1 MKQQLEKLRDR
12 ALEEIKKVKDL
23 EALQNIENSLLGK
36 KGELTLMLKGI
47 KDLSVDAKRIVGK
60 MANELK
66 NKISSAV
73 SQRVQEIEKLKYEQ
87 LSTGFFDTSLPG
99 KDAHAGRLHP
109 LTKFIQ
115 EVEDTFLAMNFEVSE
130 GPEIEDDY
138 HNFTALNIPE
148 DHPARDMQ
156 DTLWAKSIPYLLRT
170 HTSPVQIRY
179 MEANDAP
186 IRIICPGR
194 VFRKD
199 DVDATHTPMFHQFE
213 GLMIDKSTNL
223 SHLKGILTIA
233 LRRLIHPELELR
245 FRSSYFPFVEPGLEV
260 DVSCV
265 ICNGKTHLPDGRACS
280 VCKQSGWLEMLG
292 CGMVHP
298 NVLNAVGLD
307 PDIYQ
312 GFAFGAGIERLLM
325 IKHKINDIRLFYE
338 NDPRFL
344 EQFPLV

>member
-1 MKQQLEKLRDR
+1 MQEQLAQLREKALQEVKQAKDQDALYTLEK
-12 ALEEIKKVKDL
+12 
-23 EALQNIENSLLGK
+23 SLLGK
-36 KGELTLMLKGI
+36 KGEMTQLLKGI
-47 KDLSVDAKRIVGK
+47 KDLSSEEKRIVGK
-60 MANELK
+60 MTNELK
-66 NKISSAV
+66 KELESALEARALELKK
-73 SQRVQEIEKLKYEQ
+73 SQYLGLGED
-87 LSTGFFDTSLPG
+87 FFDTSLPG
-99 KDAHAGRLHP
+99 KKPEVGRLHP
-109 LTKFIQ
+109 LTKFIR
-115 EVEDTFLAMNFEVSE
+115 EIEDTFLAMNFEVSE

-156 DTLWAKSIPYLLRT
+156 DTLWAKDIPYLLRT

-179 MEANDAP
+179 MESHDPP

-199 DVDATHTPMFHQFE
+199 DVDATHSPMFHQFE
-213 GLMIDKSTNL
+213 GLMVGTDITL
-223 SHLKGILTIA
+223 AHLKGILTIA
-233 LRRLIHPELELR
+233 LKRLIDPDIELR

-260 DVSCV
+260 DVKSSFH
-265 ICNGKTHLPDGRACS
+265 K
-280 VCKQSGWLEMLG
+280 SGWLEMLG

-298 NVLNAVGLD
+298 NVLKAVGLD
-307 PDIYQ
+307 PNTYQ